1 MRGREGVRD
10 EKRYG
15 RWGNNTFSGAKR
27 GLEYRKTPLV
37 CIVSIR
43 NVGIRRRTPPRIA
56 RGRRCELIAAFSNHL
71 FTL

>member
-27 GLEYRKTPLV
+27 GLEYRKIAPIGHCVEMQPRNQVQDTPTD
-37 CIVSIR
+37 SP
-43 NVGIRRRTPPRIA
+43 G
-56 RGRRCELIAAFSNHL
+56 GDAASR
-71 FTL
+71 